1 MRFANFIE
9 IILNFSLPRFHLA
22 LASPIYPGSFTLSV
36 FGRDLTCEGMM
47 SGRVSK
53 FIYGLVAACCASGA
67 FATDLSTS
75 VTGSVSDGSSSIPYR
90 LFEPQGLAA
99 GQKAPLVLFLHGM
112 GDSGTDN
119 VAQTNWM
126 GGLVNATRSGQ
137 YASYVLAPQI
147 DTKSWFQSFSSTP
160 TEAMKLTIDAL
171 KKVIT
176 TENIDTSRV
185 YVTGLSMGGM
195 GTWDIL
201 AREPQLFAAAV
212 PMSGGADLKTA
223 SKIKDIPI
231 WAFHGGADSV
241 VPVSEMRNTIQALRD
256 AGGSPKYTEVAGADH
271 AIWGPIYA
279 DASNT
284 LYPWLFAQHQADE
297 LVATAGETSSVSV
310 APEASGAVVVAD
322 VPEPGTITCL
332 TLVGIAV
339 LGQRRSRR
347 ASR

>member
-1 MRFANFIE
+1 
-9 IILNFSLPRFHLA
+9 
-22 LASPIYPGSFTLSV
+22 
-36 FGRDLTCEGMM
+36 MM

-53 FIYGLVAACCASGA
+53 LIYGLIATCCASSA
-67 FATDLSTS
+67 FATDLSNS

-119 VAQTNWM
+119 IAQTNWM
-126 GGLVNATRSGQ
+126 GGLVNATKSGQ
-137 YASYVLAPQI
+137 FASYVLAPQI

-160 TEAMKLTIDAL
+160 NEAMKLTIDAL
-171 KKVIT
+171 KKVIN

-223 SKIKDIPI
+223 SKIKDIPV

-241 VPVSEMRNTIQALRD
+241 VPVSEMRATIQALKD

-284 LYPWLFAQHQADE
+284 LYPWLFSQHLPDE
-297 LVATAGETSSVSV
+297 LVATAGETSSVSA

-322 VPEPGTITCL
+322 VPEPGSLTCL

-347 ASR
+347 ATTR

>member
-1 MRFANFIE
+1 MMRR
-9 IILNFSLPRFHLA
+9 RF
-22 LASPIYPGSFTLSV
+22 
-36 FGRDLTCEGMM
+36 
-47 SGRVSK
+47 SK
-53 FIYGLVAACCASGA
+53 FIYGFFAACCATGA

-75 VTGSVSDGSSSIPYR
+75 ITGSVSDGSSSIPYR

-126 GGLVNATRSGQ
+126 GGLVNATKSGQ

-171 KKVIT
+171 KKVIN

-241 VPVSEMRNTIQALRD
+241 VPVSEMRATIQALKD
-256 AGGSPKYTEVAGADH
+256 AGGNPKYTEVAGADH

-284 LYPWLFAQHQADE
+284 LYPWLFSQHQADE
-297 LVATAGETSSVSV
+297 LVATGGGETSSVSV

-322 VPEPGTITCL
+322 VPEPGTISCL
-332 TLVGIAV
+332 TLAGIAV
-339 LGQRRSRR
+339 LGRRRCRR
-347 ASR
+347 ATR